1 MKIDKTTRNSI
12 LIIGGVAAGYFL
24 VLKPLLVKLGLQKSA
39 EEKELERQEAAA
51 TASYVRE
58 TLRKQKPTKTAGEWA
73 LIAGQIYEDLK
84 YSAIDDNKS
93 DAAFQV
99 SRVKNDA
106 DVATLIQQ
114 FGKRQE
120 YFFGLAVGDLK
131 TLPQFITSNLSR
143 SQIAAVN
150 DNYRRK
156 NIKFSF

>member
-12 LIIGGVAAGYFL
+12 LVIGGVAAGYFL

-51 TASYVRE
+51 TASYIRE

-84 YSAIDDNKS
+84 YSAIDDNK
-93 DAAFQV
+93 DNAALQV
-99 SRVKNDA
+99 SRVQNDA

-120 YFFGLAVGDLK
+120 YFFGLPLGDLK
-131 TLPQFITSNLSR
+131 TLPQFVTSNLSA
-143 SQIAAVN
+143 SKIVTIN

-156 NIKFSF
+156 GIKFRY

>member
-24 VLKPLLVKLGLQKSA
+24 VLRPLLVKLGLQKSA
-39 EEKELERQEAAA
+39 EEKELERQQREAVAA
-51 TASYVRE
+51 YVRE
-58 TLRKQKPTKTAGEWA
+58 KTRTQRPTKTAGEWA

-84 YSAIDDNKS
+84 YSAIDDNKD
-93 DAAFQV
+93 DAALQV
-99 SRVKNDA
+99 SKVQNDA

-120 YFFGLAVGDLK
+120 YFFGLAIGDLK
-131 TLPQFITSNLSR
+131 TLPEFITSNLTS
-143 SQIAAVN
+143 SKINAIN

-156 NIKFSF
+156 NIKFRF

>member
-12 LIIGGVAAGYFL
+12 LVIGGVAAGYFL

-39 EEKELERQEAAA
+39 EQKELERQEAAA

-58 TLRKQKPTKTAGEWA
+58 TLRKQKPTKTAGEWS

-84 YSAIDDNKS
+84 YSAIDDNKA
-93 DAAFQV
+93 DAALQI

-120 YFFGLAVGDLK
+120 YFFGLAVGNLK

-156 NIKFSF
+156 NIKFSY